1 MSARDYFRNALDL
14 PDRGRGKWERVK
26 RRQASRSERH
36 EVHRWLADARLGMD
50 QAGMREPLSQR
61 RVGHTPQDLTK
72 LDACCVRWAY
82 GRIPPMGVEHRAL
95 VAQARAA
102 FPRSLRHEAR
112 ACVERALATLT
123 RDEPADR
130 LRVRDEFGALSV
142 WPPWREA
149 WFREAQQRANDA
161 WVKAV
166 PEFEEPTPAI
176 SESEA
181 GDG

>member
-1 MSARDYFRNALDL
+1 MSARDYFRNALDF

-50 QAGMREPLSQR
+50 QAGIREPPSR
-61 RVGHTPQDLTK
+61 PRVGYPPRDLTK
-72 LDACCVRWAY
+72 LDACCARWVY
-82 GRIPPMGVEHRAL
+82 GRLRPAGTGRNAL
-95 VAQARAA
+95 VAQVREA

-142 WPPWREA
+142 WPPWREV
-149 WFREAQQRANDA
+149 WFREAQQRVNDA
-161 WVKAV
+161 WLTAA
-166 PEFEEPTPAI
+166 PEREVQTPRHSAP
-176 SESEA
+176 EA